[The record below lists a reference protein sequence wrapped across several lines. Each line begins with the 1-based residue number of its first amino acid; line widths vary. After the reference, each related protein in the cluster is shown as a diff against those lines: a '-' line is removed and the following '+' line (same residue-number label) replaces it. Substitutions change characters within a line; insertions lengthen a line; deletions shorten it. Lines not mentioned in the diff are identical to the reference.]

1 MNDNKM
7 DNSIFN
13 IGEPVFVGKAGLN
26 EQFFD
31 HIDVHVELN
40 KEGPRPSLRESLA
53 FLNKEILER

>member
-13 IGEPVFVGKAGLN
+13 IEEPVFVGHAGLY

-31 HIDVHVELN
+31 HIDVHVELS
-40 KEGPRPSLRESLA
+40 KEGPRPTLRES
-53 FLNKEILER
+53 EI